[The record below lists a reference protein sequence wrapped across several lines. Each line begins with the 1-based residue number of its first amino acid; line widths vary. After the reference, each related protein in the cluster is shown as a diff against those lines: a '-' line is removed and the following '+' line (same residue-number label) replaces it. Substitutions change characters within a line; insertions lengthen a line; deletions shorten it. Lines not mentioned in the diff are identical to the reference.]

1 VTPAVSVPSK
11 TQILRDS
18 SGVSCLVE
26 PSPQLGCCETPQRKN
41 REPRFITG
49 MTNAFSC
56 VGKALG
62 GEKADSALT
71 AFSFFSVAVIKY
83 PGKSSSGEKLF
94 VSQFQVSFC
103 SNKEVTATGDG
114 EGAGHMRASVK
125 HRKQ

>member
-1 VTPAVSVPSK
+1 MTPAVSVPSM

-71 AFSFFSVAVIKY
+71 AFSFLSVAVIKY
-83 PGKSSSGEKLF
+83 DDLHQLGEERADFILQFVVHHPGKAAPEPKGRS
-94 VSQFQVSFC
+94 
-103 SNKEVTATGDG
+103 
-114 EGAGHMRASVK
+114 
-125 HRKQ
+125 